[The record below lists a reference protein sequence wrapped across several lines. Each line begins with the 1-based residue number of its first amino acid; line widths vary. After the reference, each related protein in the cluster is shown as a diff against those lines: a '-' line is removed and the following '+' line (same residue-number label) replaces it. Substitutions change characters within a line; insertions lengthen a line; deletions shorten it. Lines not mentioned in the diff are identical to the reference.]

1 MAVLLIYTHKISP
14 RFTYIMRHLFTRML
28 GIEVRFS
35 SKVEDFIGH
44 KGPKITYTR
53 QPLQNEFFIRSH
65 ELLFRQGV
73 EEVEIQLGDW
83 DGLPCFFRTGER
95 SNLPYDIF
103 AASFY
108 LISRYEEY
116 LPHMKD
122 AHGRFPPAESLAH
135 QHGFLHLPL
144 VDLWAYRLLA
154 VLQERFPELRAKPEA
169 YTFRPVIDVTT
180 SHAYAHRG
188 FFRSAAGFFYDLSRF
203 QFRRIWQR
211 IRVWI
216 NPSRDPYDNFE
227 TLIALHR
234 KYPVEA
240 VFFFQFAEY
249 STYDK
254 NVSPHNN
261 KFRFLIKSVADYSP
275 VALGVSYTAAGNPE
289 VMKQEKKN
297 LAEVL
302 HRPVQ
307 MARMR
312 YNRVD
317 IPQTYRDLVEAEFT
331 DDYTL
336 GYTHRIGFRA
346 STCTPFFFYDLTHET
361 QQPIRVVPFAFHDY
375 ALLTFPSREAI
386 WETLDG
392 LYRAVRKVNGTF
404 CCIFSNEL
412 LGGYETD
419 SWLALYEEVLAKYH
433 A

>member
-14 RFTYIMRHLFTRML
+14 RFSYIARHLFTRML

-73 EEVEIQLGDW
+73 EEIDIQPGDW

-95 SNLPYDIF
+95 SNIPYDIF

-122 AHGRFPPAESLAH
+122 AHGRFPPVESLAH
-135 QHGFLHLPL
+135 QLGFLHLPL
-144 VDLWAYRLLA
+144 VDLWAYKLLA
-154 VLQERFPELRAKPEA
+154 VLQERFPELRARPEG
-169 YTFRPVIDVTT
+169 YRFSPIIDVTT
-180 SHAYAHRG
+180 SHAFAHRG
-188 FFRSAAGFFYDLSRF
+188 FFRGAAGFLYDLSRF
-203 QFRRIWQR
+203 QLRRIWQR
-211 IRVWI
+211 IRVWF
-216 NPSRDPYDNFE
+216 NPSGDPYDNFDA
-227 TLIALHR
+227 LIALHK

-240 VFFFQFAEY
+240 MFFFQFAEY

-261 KFRFLIKSVADYSP
+261 QFRFLIKSVADYSP
-275 VALGVSYTAAGNPE
+275 VALGVSYTAAGDPE
-289 VMKQEKKN
+289 VMKREKKN
-297 LAEVL
+297 LSEVL

-317 IPQTYRDLVEAEFT
+317 IPQTYRDLVDAEFS

-336 GYTHRIGFRA
+336 GYTHRVGFRA
-346 STCTPFFFYDLTHET
+346 STCTPFFFYDMALET

-375 ALLTFPSREAI
+375 ALLSFSSREAI
-386 WETLDG
+386 WEALDG
-392 LYRAVRKVNGTF
+392 LYKQVRQVNGNF

-412 LGGYETD
+412 LGGYETED
-419 SWLALYEEVLAKYH
+419 WMGLYEAVLAKYH